1 MSKIKILYA
10 ESIVT
15 QVCNLVCKG
24 CSTYSDL
31 HHKGYKTW
39 EEGCKEIKPWL
50 ERVEFEHYGLMGGE
64 PLINPRIK
72 DWLYGIRELMPG
84 TTIRF
89 PVNGTL
95 LHKHYDVLDV
105 LHEIGNVIFKITV
118 HKEHIQTEKNIR
130 YVFDKFEWKAIRE
143 FGLDRYETSN
153 GFKFQINRPKQFFM
167 TFQNDYT
174 DAKPYNSNPEDAFK
188 VCHQKQ
194 CPLLHNGRIYK
205 CSTSGLMKDVL
216 SRFDYPNRELWQ
228 PYWDNEHNGSIG
240 LESSDYELGLFVNNI
255 EQPHATCQQCP
266 SELDL
271 ITLDHTQTV
280 EFRNKI
286 K

>member
-1 MSKIKILYA
+1 MMKILYA

-31 HHKGYKTW
+31 NYKGYKTW
-39 EEGCKEIKPWL
+39 EQGREEIEPWL

-64 PLINPRIK
+64 PLLNPRIR
-72 DWLYGIRELMPG
+72 DWLRGMRELMPN

-95 LHKHYDVLDV
+95 LHKHHDVLDV

-118 HKEHIQTEKNIR
+118 HKEDAQTEKNIR
-130 YVFDKFEWKAIRE
+130 HVFDRFEWKAIHE
-143 FGLDRYETSN
+143 FGLDRYVTSN
-153 GFKFQINRPKQFFM
+153 RFKFQVNRPKKFFM
-167 TFQNDYT
+167 TFRNEYA
-174 DAKPYNSNPEDAFK
+174 DAMPYNSNHVDAFK

-194 CPLLHNGRIYK
+194 CPLLLNGRIYK
-205 CSTSGLMKDVL
+205 CSTSGLMQDVL
-216 SRFDYPNRELWQ
+216 SRFGYPNREMWE
-228 PYWDNEHNGSIG
+228 PYWDNQHNGSVG
-240 LESSDYELGLFVNNI
+240 LDSSDHELSRFVDNI

-266 SELDL
+266 SEQDL
-271 ITLDHTQTV
+271 IALDHTQTV
-280 EFRNKI
+280 KFRKDALRN
-286 K
+286 